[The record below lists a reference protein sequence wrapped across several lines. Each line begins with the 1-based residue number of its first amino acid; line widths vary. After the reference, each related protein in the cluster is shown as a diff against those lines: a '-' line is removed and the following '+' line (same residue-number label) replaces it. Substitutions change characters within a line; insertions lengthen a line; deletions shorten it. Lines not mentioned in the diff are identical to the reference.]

1 MFRSEPFYHSHIRRY
16 VIVLGTLL
24 NNIKIDRVNK
34 ETGNLEKRF
43 LVPVSYGPGEKWIAR
58 LNQQT
63 DDLKQTP
70 AIVLPRIS
78 FEMLQMTYD
87 GTRKIPSLEAYKKNK
102 DLYEFLSAN
111 PPAPYNMIF
120 TVTILSKY
128 TEDGA
133 KIIEQILPYFK
144 PEWTSHVKLI
154 DDIDLVMDIPVI
166 LNGVTSEELYEGQ
179 FEERRVI
186 QWTLDMTMKGF
197 FFGPTQEKKII
208 KFIDLN
214 FYPEMPDKDPMS
226 EEWNVRAGMTDDR
239 KPTTDPSQS
248 IAWQLIDFEDP
259 WDFAIEKISIDDKF
273 EEK

>member
-1 MFRSEPFYHSHIRRY
+1 MFRTEPFYHSHIRRY

-24 NNIKIDRVNK
+24 NNIKIDRVDQ
-34 ETGNLEKRF
+34 ETGELEKRF
-43 LVPVSYGPGEKWIAR
+43 LVPVAYGPGEKWIAR

-87 GTRKIPSLEAYKKNK
+87 GTRKIPSLEVYKNERQVK
-102 DLYEFLSAN
+102 EFLSAN
-111 PPAPYNMIF
+111 PPAPYNLTF

-154 DDIDLVMDIPVI
+154 DDLDLVMDVPVV
-166 LNGVTSEELYEGQ
+166 LNGVTNEEIYEGQ

-186 QWTLDMTMKGF
+186 QWTLDMTMKAY

-208 KFIDLN
+208 KFVDVNFFPDL
-214 FYPEMPDKDPMS
+214 PGTDAIS
-226 EEWNVRAGMTDDR
+226 EEIHIRAGMTDDR
-239 KPTTDPSQS
+239 KPTTDPDRS
-248 IAWQLIDFEDP
+248 IPWQQIEMEDP
-259 WDFAIEKISIDDKF
+259 WDFAIEKVSVDDKIGNT
-273 EEK
+273 